1 MNCANG
7 CRVFSILAVTEVL
20 CENFLT
26 EDEVRLY
33 GTGTAIYYGN
43 KMHRDRLMR
52 FRDYIHGYN
61 ETPALPKRNSQGSH
75 EVPQVEPK
83 GPPPFRLCLET
94 IAVHNSR
101 MGSNKRKWK
110 HMPGET
116 VEQKWDYYIH
126 REPPN
131 NPYNDPIFSN
141 NEVTFSK
148 DRGNPQGSI

>member
-1 MNCANG
+1 MAAEC
-7 CRVFSILAVTEVL
+7 FSILAVTKVL

-26 EDEVRLY
+26 EDEVRLC
-33 GTGTAIYYGN
+33 GTCTATYQGN

-75 EVPQVEPK
+75 AETQVDHDA
-83 GPPPFRLCLET
+83 PPPLRLNMET

-101 MGSNKRKWK
+101 MGNNKRKWK

-126 REPPN
+126 REPLN
-131 NPYNDPIFSN
+131 NHDTDPIFSN
-141 NEVTFSK
+141 NEATSSK

>member
-1 MNCANG
+1 MAVEC
-7 CRVFSILAVTEVL
+7 FSNLAVTKVL

-33 GTGTAIYYGN
+33 GTCTAIYYGN

-75 EVPQVEPK
+75 DATQV
-83 GPPPFRLCLET
+83 GNTLPPLRLNMET

-101 MGSNKRKWK
+101 MGNNERKWQ

-126 REPPN
+126 RQPPR
-131 NPYNDPIFSN
+131 NPWNDPIFSKN
-141 NEVTFSK
+141 WAASSK
-148 DRGNPQGSI
+148 DRGNPQGSMR

>member
-1 MNCANG
+1 MAVEC
-7 CRVFSILAVTEVL
+7 FSNLAVTKVL

-33 GTGTAIYYGN
+33 GTCTATYHGN

-61 ETPALPKRNSQGSH
+61 ATPALPKRNSQ
-75 EVPQVEPK
+75 VDQNA
-83 GPPPFRLCLET
+83 PPPLRLNMET

-101 MGSNKRKWK
+101 MGSDKRKWK

-126 REPPN
+126 REPLN

-141 NEVTFSK
+141 NEATSSK

>member
-1 MNCANG
+1 MAVDC
-7 CRVFSILAVTEVL
+7 FSNLAVTKVL
-20 CENFLT
+20 CENLLT

-33 GTGTAIYYGN
+33 GTCTATYHGN

-75 EVPQVEPK
+75 EEPQVEPK
-83 GPPPFRLCLET
+83 APPPLRVSLET

-101 MGSNKRKWK
+101 MGNVKRKLK
-110 HMPGET
+110 DMPGET
-116 VEQKWDYYIH
+116 IDQKWYHYIH
-126 REPPN
+126 RKPLNGYE
-131 NPYNDPIFSN
+131 NDPIFSN
-141 NEVTFSK
+141 NEASSSK

>member
-1 MNCANG
+1 MAVEC
-7 CRVFSILAVTEVL
+7 FSNLAVTKVL
-20 CENFLT
+20 CENLLT

-33 GTGTAIYYGN
+33 GTCAVTYHGN
-43 KMHRDRLMR
+43 MIHRDHLMR
-52 FRDYIHGYN
+52 FRSYIHGYN

-75 EVPQVEPK
+75 EATQVENA
-83 GPPPFRLCLET
+83 PPPLRLNMET

-101 MGSNKRKWK
+101 MGNNKRKWK

-126 REPPN
+126 REPLN
-131 NPYNDPIFSN
+131 SHDNDPIFSK
-141 NEVTFSK
+141 NEATSSK

>member
-1 MNCANG
+1 MAAEC
-7 CRVFSILAVTEVL
+7 FSILAVTKVL

-33 GTGTAIYYGN
+33 GTCTAIYYGN

-75 EVPQVEPK
+75 DATHV
-83 GPPPFRLCLET
+83 GNAPPLLRLNMET

-101 MGSNKRKWK
+101 MGNNERKWQ

-126 REPPN
+126 RKPPH

-141 NEVTFSK
+141 NKATSSK

>member
-1 MNCANG
+1 MAVEC
-7 CRVFSILAVTEVL
+7 FSNLAVTKVL

-33 GTGTAIYYGN
+33 GTCTATYHGN

-75 EVPQVEPK
+75 EATQVELA
-83 GPPPFRLCLET
+83 PPPLRLSMET

-101 MGSNKRKWK
+101 MGSDKKKLKR
-110 HMPGET
+110 MPGET
-116 VEQKWDYYIH
+116 IEQKWDYYIH
-126 REPPN
+126 REPLN
-131 NPYNDPIFSN
+131 RSENDPIFSN
-141 NEVTFSK
+141 NEATSSR
-148 DRGNPQGSI
+148 DRGNPQCSI

>member
-1 MNCANG
+1 MAVEC
-7 CRVFSILAVTEVL
+7 FSSLAVTKVL

-33 GTGTAIYYGN
+33 GTCTATYHGN

-75 EVPQVEPK
+75 DATQV
-83 GPPPFRLCLET
+83 GNAPPPLRLNVET

-101 MGSNKRKWK
+101 MGNNERKWQ

-126 REPPN
+126 RQPPH
-131 NPYNDPIFSN
+131 NPWNDPIFS
-141 NEVTFSK
+141 ESWATSSK
-148 DRGNPQGSI
+148 DRGNPQGSMR